1 MKTFQKILLVF
12 FITTVLISCRKDE
25 VETEV
30 DKDIV
35 TANFESDYF
44 AENDIASG
52 LEGAQN
58 QNGYTARTTATTF
71 SSLSCSTIQL
81 ISGGPNNFPLK
92 FKINFV
98 AGCVNSNG
106 ITRSGS
112 LIVEL
117 SDYVTTPGSTMKIE
131 RENYYVNTR
140 KVEGTITYLNQTT
153 NPNIPTWKRTVT
165 NGKITKVNGDIF
177 SHSGLRIVKL
187 MNGAGTTT
195 LLDNIYHI
203 MEGTHTIQRPNGT
216 QLTATINETLVK
228 PYTCH
233 HITQGKLGLQGT
245 FLNGVLDYGN
255 GTCDNQ
261 AVYTHSNGNSYN
273 ITL

>member
-1 MKTFQKILLVF
+1 METFQKILLVF
-12 FITTVLISCRKDE
+12 FITTIFISCRKDE
-25 VETEV
+25 VETKV

-35 TANFESDYF
+35 VANFESDYF

-58 QNGYTARTTATTF
+58 QNGYAGRTAATY

-81 ISGGPNNFPLK
+81 ISGGPTNFPLK

-117 SDYVTTPGSTMKIE
+117 SNYVTTPGSTMTIE

-140 KVEGTITYLNQTT
+140 KVEGTITYINQTT
-153 NPNIPTWKRTVT
+153 NTNIPTWKRTVT
-165 NGKITKVNGDIF
+165 NGKVTKVNGDVF
-177 SHSGLRIVKL
+177 LHSGFRVVKL
-187 MNGAGTTT
+187 INGAGTPT
-195 LLDNIYHI
+195 LLDNVYHI
-203 MEGTHTIQRPNGT
+203 MEGNHTIQRSNGT

-228 PYTCH
+228 PFICH
-233 HITQGKLGLQGT
+233 HITQGTLGLQGT
-245 FLNGVLDYGN
+245 FLNGILDYGT

-261 AVYTHSNGNSYN
+261 ATYTHSNGNTFN

>member
-25 VETEV
+25 IETEV

-35 TANFESDYF
+35 TANFEADYY
-44 AENDIASG
+44 AENDISTA
-52 LEGAQN
+52 LEGTQN
-58 QNGYTARTTATTF
+58 ISAYTTRN
-71 SSLSCSTIQL
+71 SSPSSTNNCGTIQVL
-81 ISGGPNNFPLK
+81 SGNPNSFPIV
-92 FKINFV
+92 FRINYGT
-98 AGCVNSNG
+98 GCTNAFGVYK
-106 ITRSGS
+106 SGS
-112 LIVEL
+112 LKITV
-117 SDYVTTPGSTMKIE
+117 SNFVTSPGSTMTIE

-140 KVEGTITYLNQTT
+140 KIEGTITYLNQTT
-153 NPNIPTWKRTVT
+153 VATIPTWKRTVT

-177 SHSGLRIVKL
+177 LHSGFRIVKL

-195 LLDNIYHI
+195 LLDNVYHI
-203 MEGTHTIQRPNGT
+203 MEGTHSIQRPNGT

-228 PYTCH
+228 PFICQ

-245 FLNGVLDYGN
+245 ILNGVLDYGN
-255 GTCDNQ
+255 GNCDNQ
-261 AVYTHSNGNSYN
+261 AVYTHSNGNTYN

>member
-25 VETEV
+25 IETEV

-58 QNGYTARTTATTF
+58 QSGYVGRTTSEIF
-71 SSLSCSTIQL
+71 SNLSCGTITL

-92 FKINFV
+92 FKIDYGL
-98 AGCVNSNG
+98 GCTNAWGV
-106 ITRSGS
+106 TRSGI
-112 LIVEL
+112 LLVEL
-117 SDYVTTPGSTMKIE
+117 SNFVTTPGSTMTIK

-177 SHSGLRIVKL
+177 LHSGFRIVKL
-187 MNGAGTTT
+187 ITGAGTTT

-228 PYTCH
+228 PFICQ

-245 FLNGVLDYGN
+245 ILNGVLDYGN

-261 AVYTHSNGNSYN
+261 AVYTHSNGNTFN